1 VRAPA
6 DLESPEGQEPPREAG
21 ALRSWVVG
29 GTRRFTINPRR
40 RSGGNAQAR
49 QLLASDATK
58 NAVVHGGW
66 LGLVS
71 ALQRH
76 TVHDAMAE
84 MPQEDRHILTLAYL
98 HGHTNH
104 EIAQMLNVSVRTVS
118 RRLSTAL
125 GKLEVQVRS
134 LGIWML
140 AGVLVLLGHLRVLRD
155 HQAVSIATLGAAT
168 VVALGVVAVSPA
180 AAPARTAIAPAMGHS
195 ISALVI
201 GDWQTAAG
209 PLQPITALNTSN
221 DLSAGVNSS
230 RPATKPVKEETVA
243 DSNGCGGNPTSAP
256 PAVPVGPRPG
266 HATGSPVTH
275 PGRGGCGPKA

>member
-1 VRAPA
+1 M
-6 DLESPEGQEPPREAG
+6 
-21 ALRSWVVG
+21 RSWVVG

-140 AGVLVLLGHLRVLRD
+140 AGVLQVRPGC
-155 HQAVSIATLGAAT
+155 QSATLGAAT